1 MDPLGISH
9 LHPKSPQHP
18 CIQLARKVRKNV
30 RNAFTRARNTR
41 TAGQVSNAAGTERT
55 QGDGLTAMI
64 GDCFKTGERTHKKSI
79 SRIRGHCCMHH
90 RSRGRRHRPVLT
102 TMMKACC
109 LSVQFFPHA
118 RQSRHGQGDWLTAPG
133 RLARSRQLAKQ
144 APELVRLLLDGFIS
158 AFVPTF
164 HVSHTMWPLCTM
176 CAAVHSLTSSTIS
189 CGCGG
194 GGGVGTHLGNGLTGC
209 GHLAGAMGSPAAT
222 QRTS

>member
-1 MDPLGISH
+1 MLHAPSLTRSAASACNRNDDEGMRSLCAIFPTCRRLTARLGRLAQCTPRAIGSGRAQGDWLTARPSFSFSILQPKTQQHFLHPLFVLFTPTGMCH

-90 RSRGRRHRPVLT
+90 R
-102 TMMKACC
+102 
-109 LSVQFFPHA
+109 
-118 RQSRHGQGDWLTAPG
+118 
-133 RLARSRQLAKQ
+133 
-144 APELVRLLLDGFIS
+144 
-158 AFVPTF
+158 
-164 HVSHTMWPLCTM
+164 
-176 CAAVHSLTSSTIS
+176 
-189 CGCGG
+189 
-194 GGGVGTHLGNGLTGC
+194 
-209 GHLAGAMGSPAAT
+209 
-222 QRTS
+222 